1 MSSILL
7 RCFMSLKTR
16 PHQGG
21 TKAKGDAVIELA
33 KRVQRWRAAGKTVAM
48 AFVLRTADSSP
59 RGIGSTMAV
68 SSDGDIAGSV
78 SAGCAESVII
88 REAFEV
94 MASGKQKKVTLSSA
108 DATLDVAAPC
118 GGDLEVLIQPY
129 DDELH
134 GFVMQCVFAGTP
146 FVYMAAVDDDGPL
159 ASSAAVVSETG
170 SACAWMDDAAMTDV
184 LERVGWNPGKRRAQ
198 SPYEGERSNPAVPFG
213 GVSAG
218 VFAVMGS
225 EMFACR
231 YEVRPK
237 IVCVGAVHI
246 AACLAPMAEAAG
258 YDVCV
263 IDPRKA
269 FLDKGRFPESTRL
282 VHGWPQAVFPSM
294 GIDSGCAVCVL
305 THDEKIDVAALCE
318 ALKTDAFYIGC
329 LGSPKTLRSRVASLI
344 EEGASADEFGRIHG
358 PIGLYIG
365 GKNPGDIAVSILAQI
380 QAVRFGR
387 IGFGLEM
394 PGHTLDD
401 FSEANSKRG
410 IA

>member
-1 MSSILL
+1 M
-7 RCFMSLKTR
+7 
-16 PHQGG
+16 
-21 TKAKGDAVIELA
+21 IELA

-59 RGIGSTMAV
+59 RGIGSAMAV
-68 SSDGDIAGSV
+68 SSDGEIAGSV
-78 SAGCAESVII
+78 SAGCAEGVII

-94 MASGKQKKVTLSSA
+94 MGSGKQKRVTLSSA
-108 DATLDVAAPC
+108 DATLDVATPC
-118 GGDLEVLIQPY
+118 GGGLEVLIRPY

-134 GFVMQCVFAGTP
+134 GFMMQCIFAGVP
-146 FVYMAAVDDDGPL
+146 FVYMAGVDACGPL
-159 ASSAAVVSETG
+159 AASAAVVSELG
-170 SACAWMDDAAMTDV
+170 SACVWMDNAAMADV
-184 LERVGWNPGKRRAQ
+184 LERVGWNPGERRAQ
-198 SPYEGERSNPAVPFG
+198 SPYEGERSNPSMPFG
-213 GVSAG
+213 GAPAG
-218 VFAVMGS
+218 VFSVMGS

-258 YDVCV
+258 YDVCIV
-263 IDPRKA
+263 DPRKA
-269 FLDKGRFPESTRL
+269 FLDEGRFPSSVQL
-282 VHGWPQAVFPSM
+282 MHGWPQAVFPSM

-329 LGSPKTLRSRVASLI
+329 LGSPKTLRSRATALV
-344 EEGASADEFGRIHG
+344 EEGASVGDFGRIRG

-380 QAVRFGR
+380 QATRFGR
-387 IGFGLEM
+387 IDFGLEM
-394 PGHTLDD
+394 TGHTLDD
-401 FSEANSKRG
+401 FLEAKSMRG
-410 IA
+410 AL